1 MKKLLW
7 AVLGLVGLAV
17 LLAALNWTKI
27 DRLRTSLS
35 LFDAD
40 KIVYNFS
47 HMDAAFLHQEL
58 SVSGEPFVWPE
69 NPTPLPNT
77 VMLGEKEY
85 GLPAL
90 LETLETT
97 AFVVI
102 KDGELLNEAYYLGTD
117 KDDLRISWSMA
128 KSFMSGLYGN
138 ALASGQVKSL
148 DDKVETYVP
157 ALMGSAYEGASIR
170 NVLNMASGVKFD
182 EDYMDPKSDINKM
195 GQVLALGQSMDGFA
209 ASLKTRQSDPG
220 TQWQYV
226 SIDTH
231 VAAMVLRAA
240 TGKTLH
246 ELFNETYGAHL
257 GFGKAPYYLTD
268 GDNVAFALGGLN
280 LRTRDYAKFGQL
292 FLQGGMW
299 NGEQIIPAAWVK
311 ESTQASAPTQPGS
324 FGYGYQ
330 WWVPIPQ
337 EGPNAGDFFAVG
349 IYGQYIYV
357 NPARNIVI
365 AKNAAHRGFSYP
377 LEGYG
382 DPMDVNIQMF
392 RSIAD
397 YYAAQE

>member
-47 HMDAAFLHQEL
+47 HMDAAFLHQDL

-268 GDNVAFALGGLN
+268 GEIG
-280 LRTRDYAKFGQL
+280 R
-292 FLQGGMW
+292 
-299 NGEQIIPAAWVK
+299 
-311 ESTQASAPTQPGS
+311 
-324 FGYGYQ
+324 
-330 WWVPIPQ
+330 
-337 EGPNAGDFFAVG
+337 
-349 IYGQYIYV
+349 
-357 NPARNIVI
+357 
-365 AKNAAHRGFSYP
+365 AH
-377 LEGYG
+377 
-382 DPMDVNIQMF
+382 V
-392 RSIAD
+392 
-397 YYAAQE
+397 